1 MEREGKYAHFDDIVL
16 NILPLLKN
24 GTTPENQTILSILKD
39 IAEHVGEDIWKLKKE
54 GQLTL
59 FS

>member
-1 MEREGKYAHFDDIVL
+1 MERENKTTTFDEIVL

-24 GTTPENQTILSILKD
+24 GTTPENQTILTVLED
-39 IAEHVGEDIWKLKKE
+39 IAEKVCENHWKLKGE

-59 FS
+59 F